1 MKASWKL
8 FLRLTP
14 VKEFSFLNIPVCNSE
29 TAEKKKNSLG
39 VEWTHLSSTEML
51 NFKFEENSF
60 RRVLAYEKRG

>member
-8 FLRLTP
+8 CLRLTP
-14 VKEFSFLNIPVCNSE
+14 VKEFSFLNIPLCNSE
-29 TAEKKKNSLG
+29 TVKKKKNSLG

-51 NFKFEENSF
+51 SFKFEENSF

>member
-14 VKEFSFLNIPVCNSE
+14 VKEFSFLNIPLCNSE
-29 TAEKKKNSLG
+29 TAKKNSLG

-51 NFKFEENSF
+51 SFKFEENSF
-60 RRVLAYEKRG
+60 RKVLAYEKRG